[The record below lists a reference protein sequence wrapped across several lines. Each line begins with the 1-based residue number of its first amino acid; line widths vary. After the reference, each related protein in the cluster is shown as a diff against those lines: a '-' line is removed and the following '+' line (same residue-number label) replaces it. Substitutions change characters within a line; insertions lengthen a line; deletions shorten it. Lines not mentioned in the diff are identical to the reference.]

1 MKTWDPRANDLF
13 LKALD
18 VPDPAQRRA
27 LLDSA
32 CGADPGLRAQVEEL
46 LAANQLAG
54 SFLEQPVTPPGAE
67 ERAIAD
73 SPTAGEA
80 ANDGVGTL
88 IAGRYKLVELI
99 GEGGMGS
106 VYMAQQT
113 EPVRRL
119 VAVKVIKA
127 GMDSR
132 PVLARFEAERQAL
145 ALMDHP
151 NIAKVLDA
159 GVTSQGRPFF
169 VMELVKGVPITKF
182 CDDHRLTP
190 RQRLELFVPVCQ
202 AIQHAHQKGIIH
214 RDVKPGNVLV
224 ALSDDRPVPKVID
237 FGVAKAAGQPLTEQT
252 LVTAFGAIVGT
263 LEYMSPE
270 QANFNALDVDTRS
283 DVYALGVLL
292 YELLTGTTP
301 LDRTRQVTVAL
312 LELLRLVRE
321 GEVPRPST
329 RLSTSE
335 SLPAI
340 AANRH
345 TDGAALSKLVR
356 GDLDLIVM
364 KALEKDRV
372 RRYETAN
379 GLARDVQRF
388 LADEAVEACPPS
400 LAYQTRRFLRRNRG
414 PALAGAL
421 VLASLVVGMV
431 VSSWQA
437 VRARSAEALALSER
451 DDKEQARLE
460 ADAAR
465 KKAEQ
470 FAEDLKEATLLVCDG
485 IILMNEGRWSAANAN
500 YSKAEAL
507 QPNFVTIY
515 GCRCLLRQRL
525 GLWELMAADHLRI
538 AELTGG
544 TASTAPEWFNCALSL
559 CFVGDDDH
567 YREACVRME
576 RRFGRETD
584 NSPIMNLVRSC
595 VLSPTPAVD
604 PDDLAQRAEGVAA
617 RGPINWHLYV
627 AGVAHYR
634 AGHYE
639 QAVQRLRESLKVPN
653 WNASPINYPVLAMAL
668 HRWEHDDEAREALAS
683 AAKVIDAWTEEIYR
697 GPVGTMP
704 VPWIDWLECRIYY
717 REATVLLTGSPPPD
731 DPRLRAIEER
741 ALAILR

>member
-1 MKTWDPRANDLF
+1 MNTWDTRANDLF

-18 VPDPAQRRA
+18 VHDPAERQA
-27 LLDSA
+27 LLDA
-32 CGADPGLRAQVEEL
+32 NCAADQELRVRVEEL
-46 LAANQLAG
+46 LAASGEAG
-54 SFLEQPVTPPGAE
+54 SFLEKPVTPPSPESSAEPPTVGPSAE
-67 ERAIAD
+67 E
-73 SPTAGEA
+73 
-80 ANDGVGTL
+80 GVGTV
-88 IAGRYKLVELI
+88 IAGRYKLLEVI

-127 GMDSR
+127 GMDTKQ
-132 PVLARFEAERQAL
+132 VLARFEAERQAL

-159 GVTSQGRPFF
+159 GVTGQGHPFF
-169 VMELVKGVPITKF
+169 VMELVKGVPITRF
-182 CDDHRLTP
+182 CDDHRLSP

-224 ALSDDRPVPKVID
+224 ALYDDRPVPKVID
-237 FGVAKAAGQPLTEQT
+237 FGVAKAAGQPLTDQT

-301 LDRTRQVTVAL
+301 LDRHRQGTAAL

-335 SLPAI
+335 TLPTI

-345 TDGAALSKLVR
+345 TDGATLSKLVR

-364 KALEKDRV
+364 KALEKDRA

-400 LAYQTRRFLRRNRG
+400 LAYQFRRFLRRYRG
-414 PALAGAL
+414 PALVAAL
-421 VLASLVVGMV
+421 VVGSLVVGTV

-437 VRARSAEALALSER
+437 IRARRAEDLALRER
-451 DDKEQARLE
+451 DDKERARAE

-465 KKAEQ
+465 EKAEQ
-470 FAEDLKEATLLVCDG
+470 FAEDLKEATLLVG
-485 IILMNEGRWSAANAN
+485 TGLLHMNEGRWSAANACF
-500 YSKAEAL
+500 SKAEAL
-507 QPNFVTIY
+507 QPNFLSIY
-515 GCRCLLRQRL
+515 GIRGWMRQRL
-525 GLWELMAADHLRI
+525 GLWELMAADLQRL
-538 AELTGG
+538 AELTQG
-544 TASTAPEWFNCALSL
+544 TTATPPEWFNYAVGRCY
-559 CFVGDDDH
+559 VGDDKGHRD
-567 YREACVRME
+567 ACVRME
-576 RRFGRETD
+576 KRFGGESD
-584 NSPIMNLVRSC
+584 NSSIMNLVRSC
-595 VLSPTPAVD
+595 VQSPTPAVD
-604 PDDLAQRAEGVAA
+604 PGDLARRAEEVVS

-627 AGVAHYR
+627 AGIAHYR

-639 QAVQRLRESLKVPN
+639 LAVQRLTESLKFVPN
-653 WNASPINYPVLAMAL
+653 WKASPINYPVLAMAL
-668 HRWEHDDEAREALAS
+668 HRGKHDAEAREALAS
-683 AAKVIDAWTEEIYR
+683 AAKAIDAWTEEMYR

-704 VPWIDWLECRIYY
+704 IPWFDWLECRIYY
-717 REATVLLTGSPPPD
+717 REATILITGSPPPD
-731 DPRLRAIEER
+731 DPRLHVIQER